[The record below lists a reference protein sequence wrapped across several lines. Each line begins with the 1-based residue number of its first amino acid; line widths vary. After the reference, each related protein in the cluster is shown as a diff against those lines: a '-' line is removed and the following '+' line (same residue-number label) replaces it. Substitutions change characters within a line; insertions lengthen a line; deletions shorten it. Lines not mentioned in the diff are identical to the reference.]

1 MTVAEFITKW
11 CSPGPEEHYMRADL
25 EALLKESE
33 DIGVDIGFA
42 LAREGTR
49 CDIALHQP

>member
-1 MTVAEFITKW
+1 MTITEFVTKW
-11 CSPGPEEHYMRADL
+11 NDLPEEHTAFRADL

-42 LAREGTR
+42 LAREKEGGK
-49 CDIALHQP
+49 